1 MRSRSFLPVI
11 LILLVA
17 LAIASCGTGFPK
29 PRANAVGLR
38 FGGALPS
45 AEFTDQSVGRT
56 VIETNNQVNFVPKV
70 RQPLAFQFGEPGA
83 GHFFSV
89 PYFDISR
96 ITAYDIP
103 PSLNGLDNQTY
114 EDLSLDNPNTFTIK
128 RSQTFTDRFVNNHPQ
143 YEDRIN
149 KLSEPSLSAD
159 IDVVSYSY
167 GQIFGFYFSGTR
179 IRWFTTAVGLG
190 ISYSY
195 GVYKVNVCD
204 PYTVMG
210 PSQSDFPVLSSSI
223 VSRLADDGEAA
234 IADSREGVCLKKS
247 NLFSKHLSNFGF
259 GWTAVFKFYSYVG
272 DTFEFNLLESDFYGN
287 IPTFLGG
294 GADTILKPKYTTQYI
309 NLMSLYYRL

>member
-1 MRSRSFLPVI
+1 MRSRSLLPVI

-45 AEFTDQSVGRT
+45 AEFTDRGT
-56 VIETNNQVNFVPKV
+56 VIETNNQVNSVPKV
-70 RQPLAFQFGEPGA
+70 RQPLAFQFGELRA
-83 GHFFSV
+83 AHLFFI

-114 EDLSLDNPNTFTIK
+114 EDLSLDNPNTFSIK
-128 RSQTFTDRFVNNHPQ
+128 RSQTFTDRFVNNNPQ
-143 YEDRIN
+143 YKDFIN
-149 KLSEPSLSAD
+149 NLSEPSLSAD
-159 IDVVSYSY
+159 IDLVSYSY

-179 IRWFTTAVGLG
+179 SRWLTIAGGLG

-210 PSQSDFPVLSSSI
+210 PSQLDSPVFSS
-223 VSRLADDGEAA
+223 G
-234 IADSREGVCLKKS
+234 DSREGVCLKKS
-247 NLFSKHLSNFGF
+247 NLYSKHLSNFGF
-259 GWTAVFKFYSYVG
+259 GYTAVFKFYSYVG
-272 DTFEFNLLESDFYGN
+272 DTFEFNLFEADVYRN

-294 GADTILKPKYTTQYI
+294 GADTILIPKYTAEYI
-309 NLMSLYYRL
+309 NFMSLYYRL